1 MEKLREEMSER
12 SKKTSKKTKRED
24 DNEEKMYTGVIVDPG
39 SQIPQVKFGCPSA
52 AFTLRDHQQLRSASL
67 PWSYKTIHPQTS
79 QKTSYFRL
87 I

>member
-12 SKKTSKKTKRED
+12 SKKTSKKAKRED
-24 DNEEKMYTGVIVDPG
+24 DNEKMYTGVIVDPG

-67 PWSYKTIHPQTS
+67 SWSYKTIHPQTS